1 MISYPTPHVIYQ
13 SAKAAEDMLEAI
25 KLLPDKIKF
34 DGITYVNEETA
45 DANLEM
51 AKMYIEAHSDY

>member
-1 MISYPTPHVIYQ
+1 MISYLTPHVIYQ
-13 SAKAAEDMLEAI
+13 SAKAAEDMFEAI

-45 DANLEM
+45 AANLEI
-51 AKMYIEAHSDY
+51 AKMYIEAHPDY